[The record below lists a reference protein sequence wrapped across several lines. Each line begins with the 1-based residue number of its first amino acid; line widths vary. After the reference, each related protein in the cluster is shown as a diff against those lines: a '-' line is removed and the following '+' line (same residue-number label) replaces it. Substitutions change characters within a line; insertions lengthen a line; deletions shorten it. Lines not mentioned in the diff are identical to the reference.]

1 MKKRILSLVLALVMT
16 LSLLPSAWAAELT
29 VPQEDTAS
37 AVEPSAQE
45 VPAAAAEAMPAA
57 EQDTEAELTEA
68 NSFLLLAAN
77 NVNVIIAPERVP
89 YTEGQTIGDA
99 LNESGHAFTGLDI
112 GFVTEIDGQSGT
124 FSRMD
129 ENGSHDLGRPASNI
143 KAMMFV
149 TCQAA
154 EGQAEALYSLA
165 RAMLE
170 WQQASRP
177 MQVFCREQY
186 DNATKALISGGDFAA
201 LAAALTE
208 KMVEYLE
215 YEQTDRHTL
224 KLSFR
229 SLDGQPLTDYTFTA
243 LDPYGNEKTFI
254 GESPTL
260 AAGSYAFTLDANGN
274 GAEGELTVDADGNV
288 SINGIFVTE
297 LAVPEGTEWIGQPE
311 LRSRGDGEAYPVEQ
325 GSENRASVVLLPDT
339 VDRRGSLFLYAE
351 PGTDLKL
358 SEDGKCYEWD
368 GCEVALYVAYD
379 TVDGNQENSKRAW
392 QSDRVTLNDAVK
404 AGTQENTVYLKARAA
419 WNDYEIYQTWMVTL
433 ERTPTLCDLR
443 VTANGIQQNI
453 AFSSAQ
459 TQYECTVTT
468 DTVELETAHMGG
480 AAYTVTVN
488 GQQLTGDTHT
498 LALTQETTE
507 ANITVTNEK
516 HYAKTY
522 TVVFTKKVAVP
533 VGVSCGTGVSA
544 RIFNAAGVEIG
555 KGADGTYLLTP
566 GETYTYITT
575 KNTYYHATGAF
586 TVPADSTDFTAAL
599 ATPEITDHLTG
610 LLLASASKKGLGEE
624 YLTQDKFNSAQHTY
638 SAEIYDQ
645 YTTLYAWASADD
657 DYEVMAIPQGGGG
670 TEITAGLNITSGTQI
685 ANSLKAGSEEQ
696 TLEICACKTVV
707 TADKSVTHYQDYQ
720 ITFTKTL
727 TIQEITL
734 TADGQDTL
742 LFIMQDGKVTE
753 ENDFFWK
760 YNAYHG
766 TILRS
771 AEEAQLTVT
780 LPFAGYGVQVNG
792 SETVYQP
799 DTDPITGAALTTVT
813 IPVQLSPDK
822 DTEEIILKAVCDN
835 SSSAYPYTIT
845 LQKSDPIHTAVT
857 VTDEQGTVLSD
868 ALAVIYDD
876 RTNTR
881 IWPEEG
887 STFALVDGLDYT
899 CVATCAGYVGQK
911 VPFTAG
917 SQQQQLTIK
926 LKKAAASS
934 HGQGVSSDW
943 PSFRK
948 DNSNNGVVSVKAP
961 TTREDAVLS
970 WAVKLGDGYG
980 GKAISCPILITQG
993 GVDYLVAYSD
1003 TKIYK
1008 VEAITGTVVAEGT
1021 MAAPSNFAINSA
1033 TFGNGMLF
1041 VGLEKG
1047 TIQAFDADTLESLWL
1062 YHDPLKG
1069 QANCTLT
1076 YANGCVYT
1084 GFWNNETS
1092 DANFVCLTATD
1103 EDPGSTNEEKLA
1115 RWTYTSQGG
1124 FYWAGAYVDPG
1135 NSYLLVGTDDG
1146 ASSCTRPTAALLCL
1160 DPATGAVL
1168 DKLEGIVGD
1177 VRCSIAKAGDRF
1189 YFTTKGGYF
1198 YSVQMNG
1205 TTFDRGSLKAVQLR
1219 NSNGAIGMS
1228 TSTPVVYN
1236 GRAYVGVS
1244 GSSQFT
1250 AYSGHS
1256 ITVIDLGAW
1265 DVAYSVPTMGYPQ
1278 TSGLL
1283 TAGDDGAAYVYFFD
1297 NYTPGILRVLKDQP
1311 GQTSAELENENG
1323 HSVGYALF
1331 TPMGDQAQ
1339 YAICS
1344 PIVDKYGTLYFKNDS
1359 GYLMALTSAVTSAEV
1374 TKLPQTD
1381 YTYNE
1386 SFDPTGMELT
1396 VTYANGMSRKLPACR
1411 TIGGVTVK
1419 YATWDS
1425 KVLQKDDNE
1434 SPFFI
1439 DYPYASYYYYNTDLV
1454 NEKPVE
1460 SATLL
1465 ITVNKYRKGDV
1476 NGDGS
1481 VDVYDLQRLYEHCNG
1496 INGFTGNELADAGLK
1511 NGILEVQNLY
1521 SFLTTGRWDS
1531 SEKAG

>member
-1 MKKRILSLVLALVMT
+1 
-16 LSLLPSAWAAELT
+16 
-29 VPQEDTAS
+29 
-37 AVEPSAQE
+37 
-45 VPAAAAEAMPAA
+45 
-57 EQDTEAELTEA
+57 
-68 NSFLLLAAN
+68 
-77 NVNVIIAPERVP
+77 
-89 YTEGQTIGDA
+89 
-99 LNESGHAFTGLDI
+99 
-112 GFVTEIDGQSGT
+112 
-124 FSRMD
+124 
-129 ENGSHDLGRPASNI
+129 
-143 KAMMFV
+143 
-149 TCQAA
+149 
-154 EGQAEALYSLA
+154 
-165 RAMLE
+165 
-170 WQQASRP
+170 
-177 MQVFCREQY
+177 
-186 DNATKALISGGDFAA
+186 
-201 LAAALTE
+201 
-208 KMVEYLE
+208 
-215 YEQTDRHTL
+215 
-224 KLSFR
+224 
-229 SLDGQPLTDYTFTA
+229 
-243 LDPYGNEKTFI
+243 
-254 GESPTL
+254 
-260 AAGSYAFTLDANGN
+260 
-274 GAEGELTVDADGNV
+274 
-288 SINGIFVTE
+288 
-297 LAVPEGTEWIGQPE
+297 
-311 LRSRGDGEAYPVEQ
+311 
-325 GSENRASVVLLPDT
+325 
-339 VDRRGSLFLYAE
+339 
-351 PGTDLKL
+351 
-358 SEDGKCYEWD
+358 
-368 GCEVALYVAYD
+368 
-379 TVDGNQENSKRAW
+379 
-392 QSDRVTLNDAVK
+392 
-404 AGTQENTVYLKARAA
+404 
-419 WNDYEIYQTWMVTL
+419 
-433 ERTPTLCDLR
+433 
-443 VTANGIQQNI
+443 
-453 AFSSAQ
+453 
-459 TQYECTVTT
+459 
-468 DTVELETAHMGG
+468 
-480 AAYTVTVN
+480 
-488 GQQLTGDTHT
+488 
-498 LALTQETTE
+498 
-507 ANITVTNEK
+507 
-516 HYAKTY
+516 
-522 TVVFTKKVAVP
+522 
-533 VGVSCGTGVSA
+533 
-544 RIFNAAGVEIG
+544 
-555 KGADGTYLLTP
+555 
-566 GETYTYITT
+566 
-575 KNTYYHATGAF
+575 
-586 TVPADSTDFTAAL
+586 
-599 ATPEITDHLTG
+599 
-610 LLLASASKKGLGEE
+610 
-624 YLTQDKFNSAQHTY
+624 
-638 SAEIYDQ
+638 
-645 YTTLYAWASADD
+645 
-657 DYEVMAIPQGGGG
+657 
-670 TEITAGLNITSGTQI
+670 
-685 ANSLKAGSEEQ
+685 
-696 TLEICACKTVV
+696 
-707 TADKSVTHYQDYQ
+707 
-720 ITFTKTL
+720 
-727 TIQEITL
+727 
-734 TADGQDTL
+734 
-742 LFIMQDGKVTE
+742 
-753 ENDFFWK
+753 
-760 YNAYHG
+760 
-766 TILRS
+766 
-771 AEEAQLTVT
+771 
-780 LPFAGYGVQVNG
+780 
-792 SETVYQP
+792 
-799 DTDPITGAALTTVT
+799 
-813 IPVQLSPDK
+813 
-822 DTEEIILKAVCDN
+822 
-835 SSSAYPYTIT
+835 
-845 LQKSDPIHTAVT
+845 
-857 VTDEQGTVLSD
+857 
-868 ALAVIYDD
+868 
-876 RTNTR
+876 
-881 IWPEEG
+881 
-887 STFALVDGLDYT
+887 
-899 CVATCAGYVGQK
+899 
-911 VPFTAG
+911 
-917 SQQQQLTIK
+917 
-926 LKKAAASS
+926 
-934 HGQGVSSDW
+934 
-943 PSFRK
+943 
-948 DNSNNGVVSVKAP
+948 
-961 TTREDAVLS
+961 
-970 WAVKLGDGYG
+970 
-980 GKAISCPILITQG
+980 
-993 GVDYLVAYSD
+993 
-1003 TKIYK
+1003 
-1008 VEAITGTVVAEGT
+1008 

-1146 ASSCTRPTAALLCL
+1146 ASSCTSPTAALLCL

-1425 KVLQKDDNE
+1425 KVLQKEDNE

-1476 NGDGS
+1476 NGDGE
-1481 VDVYDLQRLYEHCNG
+1481 VDVYDLQRLYEHCCG
-1496 INGFTGNELADAGLK
+1496 INTFKGSELADAGLK
-1511 NGILEVQNLY
+1511 NDILEVQNLY

-1531 SEKAG
+1531 SAKAG